1 MKNLKIKFGFF
12 SLLAILAVS
21 VFLTSCE
28 QENINIV
35 ENVDLNISESKDAIK
50 FILPETMNDK
60 SQDEIIQFIQNLSKE
75 EMEQLSETSSVNEL
89 EDRSCGSWSH
99 YGWRCSSNYRVW
111 VKIERRWCGP
121 PSSGAYEYS
130 GIYYWNSPC

>member
-1 MKNLKIKFGFF
+1 MKNLKIKFGLF

-28 QENINIV
+28 RENIDII
-35 ENVDLNISESKDAIK
+35 ENVDFSISESENVIN

-60 SQDEIIQFIQNLSKE
+60 SQDEIIQFIENLSKE
-75 EMEQLSETSSVNEL
+75 EIKELSETSHINEV
-89 EDRSCGSWSH
+89 ESRSCGNWSH
-99 YGWRCSSNYRVW
+99 YGWGCSNNYGVQ

-121 PSSGAYEYS
+121 PSYGAYEYS
-130 GIYYWNSPC
+130 GIYYWNSSC